1 MHIPVNN
8 HTTMDDILPLRN
20 FLKEIQGQPE
30 FIYDRTALDRY
41 AHLKEDVAQSAPAGS
56 QQQAVQEQAL
66 LVIEAL
72 QDLIRE
78 YEQSVLDAFEHLVVV
93 TETEKQYLTVSY
105 QQIKVLEQQ
114 VQTLL
119 AQVD

>member
-1 MHIPVNN
+1 
-8 HTTMDDILPLRN
+8 MDDILPLRN

-30 FIYDRTALDRY
+30 FTYDRSALDRY
-41 AHLKEDVAQSAPAGS
+41 AHLKEYVAQSIPAGS
-56 QQQAVQEQAL
+56 QQKALQQQAL

-93 TETEKQYLTVSY
+93 TETEKQYLILTY

-114 VQTLL
+114 VQVLL
-119 AQVD
+119 DQVA